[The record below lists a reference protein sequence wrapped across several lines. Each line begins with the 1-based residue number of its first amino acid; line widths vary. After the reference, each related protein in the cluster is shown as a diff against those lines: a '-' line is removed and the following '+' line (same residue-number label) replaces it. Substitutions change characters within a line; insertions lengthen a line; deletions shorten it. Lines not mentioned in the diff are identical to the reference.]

1 MKTFRSSAPAYS
13 DDIFFRP
20 AKRQLLSRCL
30 PRAQVRDADAV
41 MVCLKRALKLANAAA
56 QQLAV
61 APRATGL
68 GGPVWLFVDILN
80 AYASHYAAGNPN
92 ITPDVLQVRYMP
104 VRLCLP
110 SCPACHSKQLLL

>member
-1 MKTFRSSAPAYS
+1 
-13 DDIFFRP
+13 
-20 AKRQLLSRCL
+20 
-30 PRAQVRDADAV
+30 

-68 GGPVWLFVDILN
+68 SGPVWLFVDILN

-92 ITPDVLQVRYMP
+92 ITPDVLQVRSMP
-104 VRLCLP
+104 ARLCLP
-110 SCPACHSKQLLL
+110 FCPACHTRSTFSCRVRSPVKVSPTYPRL